1 MDHGSLEQQLTFSV
15 SMSTQCLNVTITD
28 DDEVEQD
35 ELFTLTLSVIRRTAG
50 NNTIY
55 QLNAP
60 TTTITIIDDDC
71 KLVVS
76 DKCISEHYHIDLL
89 S

>member
-1 MDHGSLEQQLTFSV
+1 MDHGSLEQQLTFSA
-15 SMSTQCLNVTITD
+15 SMSTQCSITD

-71 KLVVS
+71 KLVAS
-76 DKCISEHYHIDLL
+76 R
-89 S
+89 